1 MIPAGNPS
9 MTLARRANHRAAAQ
23 LAGLAGWPGVVR
35 GKAGQPAVDTV
46 NDLFLTAGAHS
57 W

>member
-23 LAGLAGWPGVVR
+23 LAGLAGWPGAR
-35 GKAGQPAVDTV
+35 PDNRQ
-46 NDLFLTAGAHS
+46 LIQ
-57 W
+57 